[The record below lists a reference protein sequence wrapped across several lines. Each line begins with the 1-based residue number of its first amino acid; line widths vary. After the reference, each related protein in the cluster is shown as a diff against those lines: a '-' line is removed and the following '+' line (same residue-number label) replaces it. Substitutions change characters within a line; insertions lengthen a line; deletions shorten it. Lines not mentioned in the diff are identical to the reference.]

1 MSATGGAIIDLDGEP
16 QSKAGADRRR
26 AVVLGFALCL
36 AVGSAF
42 VGRDSP
48 AATSGESSTKIFVC
62 DRSGDHCVATTMVF
76 ASAASDV
83 WSPLVVAVPATLSLP
98 PNTTDVQLEVFPDW
112 LANEQLPPAQ
122 YTVVRVRAASG
133 LAVDAARPG
142 DQRIVTWTER
152 GTVYWLLSDRRDI
165 ADLVRL
171 ADSLR

>member
-1 MSATGGAIIDLDGEP
+1 M
-16 QSKAGADRRR
+16 
-26 AVVLGFALCL
+26 LGFALCL
-36 AVGSAF
+36 AFGSAF

-48 AATSGESSTKIFVC
+48 AASDGSATKSVVC
-62 DRSGDHCVATTMVF
+62 DRSGDLCVAATIERATAVVS
-76 ASAASDV
+76 ASRAASDV
-83 WSPLVVAVPATLSLP
+83 WGQFPAGAVFDRILSLP
-98 PNTTDVQLEVFPDW
+98 PNTPDVQLQVFPDW

-133 LAVDAARPG
+133 LAVEAVRPG

>member
-1 MSATGGAIIDLDGEP
+1 
-16 QSKAGADRRR
+16 
-26 AVVLGFALCL
+26 VVLGFALCL
-36 AVGSAF
+36 AFGSAF

-48 AATSGESSTKIFVC
+48 AASEGSSTKTFVC
-62 DRSGDHCVATTMVF
+62 DRSGDRCVATSMEQATTVMF
-76 ASAASDV
+76 TSRAGPDV
-83 WSPLVVAVPATLSLP
+83 WGQLPAGTIFDRTLSLP
-98 PNTTDVQLEVFPDW
+98 PNTTDVQLQVFPDW
-112 LANEQLPPAQ
+112 LANEQLPPAH

-133 LAVDAARPG
+133 LAVDAVRPG